1 MAQEETEGPAK
12 VKACRFFRR
21 VSCILSAKRSHQQ
34 AFSKAVAGCNTCCE
48 HMCFHSTPIP
58 FPIDGR
64 LDDFQALNR
73 YSGLKVYAY
82 LQFQYIF
89 RSQWY
94 EEFTDAGTDGPP
106 DQS

>member
-1 MAQEETEGPAK
+1 
-12 VKACRFFRR
+12 
-21 VSCILSAKRSHQQ
+21 
-34 AFSKAVAGCNTCCE
+34 
-48 HMCFHSTPIP
+48 MCFHSAPIP

-64 LDDFQALNR
+64 LDDFQSLNR

-82 LQFQYIF
+82 LQFQHIF